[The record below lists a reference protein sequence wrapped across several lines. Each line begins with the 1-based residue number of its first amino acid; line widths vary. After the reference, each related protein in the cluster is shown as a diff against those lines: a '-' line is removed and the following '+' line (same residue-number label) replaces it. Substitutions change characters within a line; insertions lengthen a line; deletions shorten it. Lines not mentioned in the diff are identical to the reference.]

1 MIKLNYPFLA
11 FKAILI
17 VSSSL
22 IALSPIFFNKA
33 AGETETE
40 LYASM
45 QRDSEIETTF
55 QNGLLLIEDEYKKNT
70 ELRRT

>member
-1 MIKLNYPFLA
+1 LNNKNPTEKGGAFFKFKNEFQMIKLNYPFLA

-17 VSSSL
+17 LNSSL

-40 LYASM
+40 L
-45 QRDSEIETTF
+45 
-55 QNGLLLIEDEYKKNT
+55 
-70 ELRRT
+70 